1 MIYIKGGGRGEKRT
15 NPRRII
21 YKAVQ
26 LLFLDKND
34 HLQEQII
41 KDMLSDKMERI
52 QRREA
57 YTKTPQERSRSC
69 KL

>member
-1 MIYIKGGGRGEKRT
+1 MK
-15 NPRRII
+15 N
-21 YKAVQ
+21 VQ
-26 LLFLDKND
+26 IPEELFTRLYSYFFLDKND

-57 YTKTPQERSRSC
+57 YVAMPQERSHSC

>member
-1 MIYIKGGGRGEKRT
+1 MK
-15 NPRRII
+15 N
-21 YKAVQ
+21 VQ
-26 LLFLDKND
+26 IPEELFTRLCSYFFLDKND

>member
-1 MIYIKGGGRGEKRT
+1 MK
-15 NPRRII
+15 N
-21 YKAVQ
+21 VQ
-26 LLFLDKND
+26 IPEELFTRLYSYFFLDKND

-57 YTKTPQERSRSC
+57 YTKTPQERLRSC